1 MRKTLKRAKEKKD
14 DLPKELGLYKDIKVS
29 DDFDSSL
36 HELKFS
42 CSECKARFSS
52 EFPKSGYP
60 SNLYVLSFSNYLA
73 IRDESGY
80 INFPKVDYCFF
91 TE

>member
-1 MRKTLKRAKEKKD
+1 MSEAHFVKKKD
-14 DLPKELGLYKDIKVS
+14 KFRENDQAKIASKFLCPYLPKELDLSKDIKVS

-42 CSECKARFSS
+42 CSECTARFSS

-60 SNLYVLSFSNYLA
+60 SLFLA
-73 IRDESGY
+73 DIVW
-80 INFPKVDYCFF
+80 PK
-91 TE
+91 

>member
-1 MRKTLKRAKEKKD
+1 MHIKKMHEENIETTKEKPD
-14 DLPKELGLYKDIKVS
+14 DLSKELDLSKDIKVS

-42 CSECKARFSS
+42 CSECTARFSS

-60 SNLYVLSFSNYLA
+60 SLFLA
-73 IRDESGY
+73 DIVW
-80 INFPKVDYCFF
+80 PK
-91 TE
+91 

>member
-1 MRKTLKRAKEKKD
+1 MNQLMLIQVTLCRELSVTKEQ
-14 DLPKELGLYKDIKVS
+14 DLSKDIRVS

-42 CSECKARFSS
+42 CSECTARFSS

-60 SNLYVLSFSNYLA
+60 SLFLA
-73 IRDESGY
+73 DIVW
-80 INFPKVDYCFF
+80 PK
-91 TE
+91 

>member
-14 DLPKELGLYKDIKVS
+14 DLPKELGLSKDIKVS

-36 HELKFS
+36 HGLKFS
-42 CSECKARFSS
+42 CSECSARFSS

-60 SNLYVLSFSNYLA
+60 SLFLADIVSYGRSNNSLIGKLA
-73 IRDESGY
+73 
-80 INFPKVDYCFF
+80 
-91 TE
+91 

>member
-1 MRKTLKRAKEKKD
+1 MSIQVTLCRE
-14 DLPKELGLYKDIKVS
+14 LSVTKELDLSKDIKVS

-42 CSECKARFSS
+42 CSECTARFSS

-60 SNLYVLSFSNYLA
+60 SLFLNDIVW
-73 IRDESGY
+73 
-80 INFPKVDYCFF
+80 PK
-91 TE
+91 

>member
-1 MRKTLKRAKEKKD
+1 MDQLKSIQVTLCSE
-14 DLPKELGLYKDIKVS
+14 LSVTKELDLSKDIKVS

-42 CSECKARFSS
+42 CSECTARFSS

-60 SNLYVLSFSNYLA
+60 SLFLPDIVW
-73 IRDESGY
+73 
-80 INFPKVDYCFF
+80 PK
-91 TE
+91 

>member
-1 MRKTLKRAKEKKD
+1 MRKTLKSAKEKKD
-14 DLPKELGLYKDIKVS
+14 DLPKELDLSKDIKVS

-42 CSECKARFSS
+42 CSECTARFSS

-60 SNLYVLSFSNYLA
+60 SLFLA
-73 IRDESGY
+73 DIVW
-80 INFPKVDYCFF
+80 PK
-91 TE
+91 

>member
-1 MRKTLKRAKEKKD
+1 MSIQVTLYRGISVT
-14 DLPKELGLYKDIKVS
+14 KELDLSKDIKVS

-42 CSECKARFSS
+42 CSECTARFSS

-60 SNLYVLSFSNYLA
+60 SLFLA
-73 IRDESGY
+73 DIVW
-80 INFPKVDYCFF
+80 PK
-91 TE
+91 